1 MLIIDDILLAPFAGW
16 RFIMNTLIKTA
27 EEQWNDDAPL
37 KEQLMELQV
46 ALDEGRVTEDEY
58 AEQETAIL
66 RALREIQERKMA
78 AAGFDPNE
86 APQEGLTGAGVTGT
100 VEANL
105 GWGPGAGADEKK
117 K

>member
-1 MLIIDDILLAPFAGW
+1 MLLIDDILFAPMAGW

-37 KEQLMELQV
+37 KERLMELQI
-46 ALDEGRVTEDEY
+46 ALDQGDITEEHY
-58 AEQETAIL
+58 IEEEAAVL
-66 RALREIQERKMA
+66 RGLREIQERKMA

-86 APQEGLTGAGVTGT
+86 APEEALTGAGVTGT

>member
-16 RFIMNTLIKTA
+16 RFVMNTLIKTA

-37 KEQLMELQV
+37 KERLMELQI
-46 ALDEGRVTEDEY
+46 ALDQGDITEDEY
-58 AEQETAIL
+58 AEEEAAVL
-66 RALREIQERKMA
+66 RGLREITERKMA

-86 APQEGLTGAGVTGT
+86 APKEGLTGAGVSGT

-105 GWGPGAGADEKK
+105 GWGPGAGNDDKK

>member
-46 ALDEGRVTEDEY
+46 ALDEGRLTEDEY
-58 AEQETAIL
+58 AEQEASIL
-66 RALREIQERKMA
+66 RELRAIQERKMA

-86 APQEGLTGAGVTGT
+86 APKEGLTGAGVTGT

-105 GWGPGAGADEKK
+105 GWGPGAGDDKK